1 MKTSDF
7 ELQLNYEKDGRLLK
21 LLFRYLKRIFEE
33 ASEQN
38 EKQQGS
44 TDKGICRN
52 AGKIQQNPVETR
64 KKDQERYVSFCQL
77 ATFFTEKLEIIFYT
91 KSL

>member
-21 LLFRYLKRIFEE
+21 LLFRYLKKIFEE

-38 EKQQGS
+38 EKQQDS

-52 AGKIQQNPVETR
+52 AGKIQ
-64 KKDQERYVSFCQL
+64 
-77 ATFFTEKLEIIFYT
+77 
-91 KSL
+91 

>member
-1 MKTSDF
+1 MKRRTAF
-7 ELQLNYEKDGRLLK
+7 EVTFSLFEK
-21 LLFRYLKRIFEE
+21 IFEE

-52 AGKIQQNPVETR
+52 AGKAQPNPVETR
-64 KKDQERYVSFCQL
+64 KKAQERYVSFCQL
-77 ATFFTEKLEIIFYT
+77 ATFFTEKLEICKEPIG
-91 KSL
+91 